1 MDWRPR
7 HVTPHVHSV
16 PASPETSQCRSLSW
30 DVLSH
35 RRTFCPVRLFGGGR
49 LVVAWDVLLYVRAA
63 RWERYGGYWHP
74 ATTCLISSWKKKNE
88 KKKKKKSPTPT
99 PARVRVRVCLCVCAR
114 VTVSLSLGREL
125 LAPTER
131 SGRTSDSMLAVM
143 VHFRNADRNASF
155 VTVFANFMAER
166 ATAVAV
172 RMRTPTVP
180 WRYGTRRTWRDVLM
194 LFLVGLLLVRGSWK
208 TDHFV

>member
-1 MDWRPR
+1 M
-7 HVTPHVHSV
+7 
-16 PASPETSQCRSLSW
+16 
-30 DVLSH
+30 
-35 RRTFCPVRLFGGGR
+35 
-49 LVVAWDVLLYVRAA
+49 
-63 RWERYGGYWHP
+63 
-74 ATTCLISSWKKKNE
+74 K
-88 KKKKKKSPTPT
+88 KKKKKKSHLPP
-99 PARVRVRVCLCVCAR
+99 PPRAYVCVCVCVCAR

-143 VHFRNADRNASF
+143 VHFRNADRNAVGAASF

-180 WRYGTRRTWRDVLM
+180 
-194 LFLVGLLLVRGSWK
+194 
-208 TDHFV
+208 